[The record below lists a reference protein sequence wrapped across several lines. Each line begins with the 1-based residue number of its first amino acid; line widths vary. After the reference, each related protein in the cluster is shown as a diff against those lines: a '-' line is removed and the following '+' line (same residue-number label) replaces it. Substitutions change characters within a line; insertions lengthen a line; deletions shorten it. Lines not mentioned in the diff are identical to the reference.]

1 MLKTEKSMIEKTCL
15 VTGANTGIG
24 YAISLGLAKMG
35 ATVIMVC
42 RNKPRGEAAMTE
54 LKEKSGNSSISLF
67 IADLSSQTSIRQL
80 VTDFKTKFGKLDI
93 LINNAAV
100 ITQNRTLTEDGL
112 ETQFALNHL
121 APFLLTELLLDS
133 LKTSDSAR
141 IINISS
147 NAHQT
152 VNINFDDLQSEQSYK
167 PKEVYQ
173 RTKLCNLLFI
183 YELARQLNG
192 THITANCVH
201 PGVITTKLLRAYN
214 GGKRDFNFIS
224 KLFYSTPEK
233 GAETSLYLASSS
245 KLEGISGKYFDN
257 KKIVNSSKYSNDLTV
272 AKKLWQISQSLT
284 MQERVTTKNKP
295 H

>member
-1 MLKTEKSMIEKTCL
+1 MLKTKKSMIEKTCL

-173 RTKLCNLLFI
+173 RTKLCNLLFT

-201 PGVITTKLLRAYN
+201 PVSYTHLTLPTKR
-214 GGKRDFNFIS
+214 
-224 KLFYSTPEK
+224 
-233 GAETSLYLASSS
+233 
-245 KLEGISGKYFDN
+245 
-257 KKIVNSSKYSNDLTV
+257 IV
-272 AKKLWQISQSLT
+272 
-284 MQERVTTKNKP
+284 
-295 H
+295 

>member
-1 MLKTEKSMIEKTCL
+1 MMKKTCL

-173 RTKLCNLLFI
+173 RTKLCNLLFT

-224 KLFYSTPEK
+224 KLFFYSTPEK